1 MCVGGDALDI
11 RRSERNL
18 RHQFS
23 PSTMWV
29 LGIRLSGKCLYQ
41 MSHLVSPI
49 MLSLEKTEVARTEL
63 LEDLGGSEDKHLN
76 PVLF

>member
-1 MCVGGDALDI
+1 
-11 RRSERNL
+11 
-18 RHQFS
+18 
-23 PSTMWV
+23 MWV

-49 MLSLEKTEVARTEL
+49 MLSLEKTEVAGMEL

>member
-1 MCVGGDALDI
+1 MDI
-11 RRSERNL
+11 RRSEKNL

-49 MLSLEKTEVARTEL
+49 MLSIEKTEVAGMEL

>member
-1 MCVGGDALDI
+1 MDI
-11 RRSERNL
+11 RRSEENL
-18 RHQFS
+18 RRQFS

-49 MLSLEKTEVARTEL
+49 MLSLEKIEVARTEPPRGS
-63 LEDLGGSEDKHLN
+63 GGK
-76 PVLF
+76 